1 MELYLIR
8 HGSTA
13 GNLEH
18 RYVGT
23 TDEPLTGETL
33 HKLEECRDFYPQP
46 ELVFASPLQ
55 RCVQTA
61 KVLYPDTEVRLLPG
75 LAECGFGEFEYK
87 NYEELK
93 EDARYQAWI
102 DSGGTLGFPGGE
114 SREDFMER
122 CCAAFLEGCAE
133 AQKAAAKS
141 AAFVVHG
148 GTIMAILDRFSMP
161 HGDYFA
167 WQVKNAEG
175 FSCDLEWGIANRG
188 QPDDGGEG
196 ESADTGLVEAVVKK
210 NTVSTGSTDEKVGK
224 ISADLCGLV
233 NIHPLPLSPGFTG
246 IEDQFVMKKN
256 KKLRCGYTT
265 GSCAAAAAKAAA
277 QMLLSGQICYR
288 VDLLTPKGIRL
299 HLPVEEQEMAEGFAS
314 CAVRKYAGD
323 DPDATDGIQVY
334 ARAEF
339 LLEDVLWSEPAGR
352 EAAEDEAAVEKLTN
366 PESFVTAEKLSDT
379 IRKKGG
385 ADRERESQPRIW
397 IEGGVGVG
405 RVTKPGLEQPVGGAA
420 INRVPREMIAR
431 EVEAVCEAF
440 EYQGALKITI
450 SVPEGVEIAKRTFNP
465 HLGIEG
471 GISILGTSGIVVPM
485 SEEALIASIRVEMKQ
500 KVANGERYILITPGN
515 YGADFIRR
523 GGTSIG
529 SPIPDG
535 QNVEVQKHTVK
546 CEVER
551 NRMEQEGADTQNTI
565 EQRETERGKT
575 FSKEIAREEFFR
587 LSAEDSMKCSNY
599 VGETLDIAEELG
611 VKGILFVAHIGKFIK
626 VSGGVMNTHSAHAD
640 CRAELFAAQAMR
652 AGTPPEIV
660 RRLLDANTTE
670 EAVGILSET
679 GSLAQTMAEVADH
692 VKFHLQK
699 HCGGAFETE
708 AILFS
713 NQYGYLGE
721 TDGAET
727 MMEKMMTEKMELVR
741 KLEEGRRID
750 NQAEL

>member
-23 TDEPLTGETL
+23 TDEPLTEEAL
-33 HKLEECRDFYPQP
+33 RKLEECRDFYPRP
-46 ELVFASPLQ
+46 ELVFASPLK

-61 KVLYPDTEVRLLPG
+61 KALYPEKEVRLLPG

-93 EDARYQAWI
+93 GDARYQAWI
-102 DSGGTLGFPGGE
+102 DSGGTTAFPGGE
-114 SREDFMER
+114 KRSDFIER
-122 CCAAFLEGCAE
+122 CCGAFLEGCAE
-133 AQKAAAKS
+133 AQRAEAKS

-148 GTIMAILDRFSMP
+148 GTIMAILDRFSRP
-161 HGDYFA
+161 HRDYFA

-175 FSCDLEWGIANRG
+175 FSCDMESGTGNEG
-188 QPDDGGEG
+188 QPDNAGERK
-196 ESADTGLVEAVVKK
+196 SADRIGL
-210 NTVSTGSTDEKVGK
+210 T
-224 ISADLCGLV
+224 
-233 NIHPLPLSPGFTG
+233 NIHPLPFIPGLTG

-277 QMLLSGQICYR
+277 QMLLSGQICHR
-288 VDLLTPKGIRL
+288 ADLLTPKGIRL
-299 HLPVEEQEMAEGFAS
+299 HLPVEEQELAEGFAS

-323 DPDATDGIQVY
+323 DPDATDGILVY
-334 ARAEF
+334 ARAER
-339 LLEDVLWSEPAGR
+339 LPED
-352 EAAEDEAAVEKLTN
+352 
-366 PESFVTAEKLSDT
+366 
-379 IRKKGG
+379 G
-385 ADRERESQPRIW
+385 AFARVNQECKSQSRIL
-397 IEGGVGVG
+397 IDGGVGVG
-405 RVTKPGLEQPVGGAA
+405 RVTKPGLEQAVGEAA
-420 INRVPREMIAR
+420 INRVPRAMIAQ
-431 EVEAVCEAF
+431 EVEAVCEVF

-500 KVANGERYILITPGN
+500 KVANGEQYILITPGN

-523 GGTSIG
+523 GGTSIDT
-529 SPIPDG
+529 PIPDR
-535 QNVEVQKHTVK
+535 QDVETQEKTVK
-546 CEVER
+546 
-551 NRMEQEGADTQNTI
+551 MKA
-565 EQRETERGKT
+565 EQRETTQAGLAGQNAT
-575 FSKEIAREEFFR
+575 SQGNLIAKENAREEFFQR
-587 LSAEDSMKCSNY
+587 SADDSMKCSNY

-611 VKGILFVAHIGKFIK
+611 VRGILFVAHIGKFIK

-652 AGTPPEIV
+652 AGTPPEVV
-660 RRLLDANTTE
+660 RRLLDTNTTE
-670 EAVGILSET
+670 EAVGILLET
-679 GSLAQTMAEVADH
+679 GWLAQTMAEVASH

-699 HCGGAFETE
+699 HCRRAFETE
-708 AILFS
+708 VILFS

-721 TDGAET
+721 TDGAES
-727 MMEKMMTEKMELVR
+727 MMEKMMAEKMEMVQ
-741 KLEEGRRID
+741 KQEESRRID